1 MIIGKKRRYI
11 KTLEQKLA
19 ASEAERSRTVRDN
32 RELRE
37 IKAAIKDKTEK
48 QEKLLLDK
56 QTEVDEALKSNGE
69 LKRQLDEANKLLK
82 EAAYTNAE
90 LQQQLLTR
98 PSCDGCI
105 NADNY
110 RKCASCARYPKLKD
124 KYEAEAET

>member
-37 IKAAIKDKTEK
+37 IKAALKDKTEK

-56 QTEVDEALKSNGE
+56 QAEVDKEIQANGE

-82 EAAYTNAE
+82 NAADTNAE
-90 LQQQLLTR
+90 LQQLLTR

-110 RKCASCARYPKLKD
+110 RKCVSCARYPKLKD
-124 KYEAEAET
+124 KYEAEK